1 MKRRL
6 IPCITVTTCGAVR
19 VSSEDLSPTIQSASI
34 VLSTGQGLSEVTV
47 VGMFILAITV
57 HTLHLN
63 VVQEIPMVA
72 LFQTLLELML
82 QPQLSPM
89 SRSKLGLHPLLHRTS
104 QVSGAWNL
112 LP

>member
-6 IPCITVTTCGAVR
+6 IPCITVTTCGAVC
-19 VSSEDLSPTIQSASI
+19 VSSEDFSLTIQSASI
-34 VLSTGQGLSEVTV
+34 VLSTGQGPSEVTV
-47 VGMFILAITV
+47 VGMFILAITA

-63 VVQEIPMVA
+63 VVQEIPMAA
-72 LFQTLLELML
+72 LFQTSLELML
-82 QPQLSPM
+82 QPQLSPT